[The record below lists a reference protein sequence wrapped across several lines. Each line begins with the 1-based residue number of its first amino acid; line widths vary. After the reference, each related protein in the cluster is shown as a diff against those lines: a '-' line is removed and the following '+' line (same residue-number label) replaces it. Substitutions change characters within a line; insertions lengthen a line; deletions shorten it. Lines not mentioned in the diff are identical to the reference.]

1 MRLTFLGTGTSCG
14 VPVVGCQ
21 CAVCRSSDPR
31 DKRLRTSALLE
42 TDTTRVLIDCGPD
55 FRQQMLR
62 VAYRRIDGVLLT
74 HIHYDHVGGLD
85 DLRPFCRFG
94 DINVYGNRSTVADL
108 HHTMPYVFAKHLY
121 PGVPKLHLTAIEPYR
136 EFAIGDIPVL
146 PLVVMHK
153 ALPIFAYR
161 FGSLGYVTDMK
172 TISPRDRDMLRGVE
186 TLVVNALRFTDDHA
200 AHMLVPEAVAF
211 ADSIG
216 ARRTYFIHTTHDIGP
231 HPEADARLPQG
242 FQFAYDG
249 LQIEV

>member
-31 DKRLRTSALLE
+31 DNRLRTSALLE

-62 VAYRRIDGVLLT
+62 VPYRKIDGVLLT

-94 DINVYGNRSTVADL
+94 DINVYGNRATVDDL

-121 PGVPKLHLTAIEPYR
+121 PGVPKLHLTAVEPYR
-136 EFAIGDIPVL
+136 EFSIGDIPVL
-146 PLVVMHK
+146 PLVVVHK
-153 ALPIFAYR
+153 TLPIFAYR

-172 TISPRDRDMLRGVE
+172 TIASRDRDLLRGVD
-186 TLVVNALRFTDDHA
+186 TLVVNALRFTVDHA

-216 ARRTYFIHTTHDIGP
+216 ARRTYFIHTTHDIGL
-231 HPEADARLPQG
+231 HPEANARLPRG
-242 FQFAYDG
+242 FEFAYDG
-249 LQIEV
+249 QQIEV